1 MANVL
6 HEVRDYTIDPAWYAA
21 YQTWA
26 RDHAVPWLRA
36 NLDMVGFWMQ
46 QDVPAEVSG
55 SNPVVSPNGQP
66 NVTWILRWKD
76 KATRDAQFA
85 AVFGSDGWKEV
96 WARHPNPDSYLQM
109 NARFLELVE

>member
-6 HEVRDYTIDPAWYAA
+6 HEIRDYTIDPAWYAA
-21 YQTWA
+21 YQVWA

-36 NLDMVGFWMQ
+36 NLDVVGFWMEQ
-46 QDVPAEVSG
+46 GVPAEVSG

-76 KATRDAQFA
+76 KATRDTQFA
-85 AVFGSDGWKEV
+85 AVFGSDGWKDV
-96 WARHPNPDSYLQM
+96 WAQHPNPNSYLQM